1 MVLPAVPGAAIRRAG
16 AHPLSFAAPVTSKG
30 EATRAA
36 IFQAALD
43 LFKAQG
49 YEATTMR
56 AIADRAGVSLG
67 SSYHYFPSKEHLIL
81 ELYRRLHALHREAC
95 APLLARERGF
105 AARLRGVLRAIVM
118 TWEPYHEVAGSLFS
132 TVADPRSPLNPFG
145 AESVALREE
154 VIALYAELL
163 RGSDAKLPAD
173 VAAELPRLLWL
184 YQMGVLY
191 FWIMDRSPGRLKT
204 LDLIDETADLLV
216 QLVSLAHLPLLR
228 SSRRRALALVRAIAG
243 DAPDN

>member
-1 MVLPAVPGAAIRRAG
+1 M
-16 AHPLSFAAPVTSKG
+16 AAPVTTKG

-43 LFKAQG
+43 LFKVHG

-56 AIADRAGVSLG
+56 AIAERAGVSLG

-81 ELYRRLHALHREAC
+81 ELYHHLHVLHREAC
-95 APLLARERGF
+95 APVLARERSLV
-105 AARLRGVLRAIVM
+105 ARLRGVLRAIVM
-118 TWEPYHEVAGSLFS
+118 TCEPFHEVSGSLFS

-145 AESVALREE
+145 PESDAMRRE
-154 VIALYAELL
+154 VIGLFAEVVS
-163 RGSDAKLPAD
+163 GSDARVPAD

-191 FWIMDRSPGRLKT
+191 FWIMDASPGRLQT
-204 LDLIDETADLLV
+204 LELIDETADLIV
-216 QLVSLAHLPLLR
+216 RLVSLANLPMLR
-228 SSRRRALALVRAIAG
+228 QSRRRALALVRAIAG
-243 DAPDN
+243 DPPDN